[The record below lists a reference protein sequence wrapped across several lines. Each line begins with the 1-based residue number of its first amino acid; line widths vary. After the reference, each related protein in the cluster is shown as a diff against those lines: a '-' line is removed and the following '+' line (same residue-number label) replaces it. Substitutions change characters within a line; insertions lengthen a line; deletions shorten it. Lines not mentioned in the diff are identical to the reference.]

1 MIRSSLRLLALVA
14 AVATVSGACADLSAP
29 LEAVAAPEVRVGG
42 PFLSLSSTEHTV
54 RVLERD
60 VPLAEDVVVS
70 RVVGPGGGVIS
81 IPEAGLRLTI
91 PGKAL
96 QSPTRISVRAHAGSM
111 VAYSFEPH
119 GTRFDRV
126 VTADQSVAGTQ
137 AEGTEVR
144 VSGRGY
150 FSDPDAVNWDGGHAA
165 VTELSLVQETDAGEG
180 VQFYLNHFSGYLVAI
195 D

>member
-1 MIRSSLRLLALVA
+1 MIRSFLRLLALVA
-14 AVATVSGACADLSAP
+14 AITTVSGACADLSAP
-29 LEAVAAPEVRVGG
+29 LEVVAGPDIRVGG

-70 RVVGPGGGVIS
+70 RVIGTSGGEIAV
-81 IPEAGLRLTI
+81 PEAGLSLSI
-91 PGKAL
+91 PGGAL
-96 QSPTRISVRAHAGSM
+96 QAPTRISVRAHAGRL

-119 GTRFDRV
+119 GTRFERV
-126 VTADQSVAGTQ
+126 VTAAQSLAGTQ
-137 AEGTEVR
+137 AAGTEVR

-150 FSDPDAVNWDGGHAA
+150 FSDAEAVNWDGRHAA
-165 VTELSLVQETDAGEG
+165 VTELSLVQESAADAA
-180 VQFYLNHFSGYLVAI
+180 VHFYLNHFSGYLVAI